1 MVEMEERSWTVANW
15 VGERRRANWI
25 GRMNVALV
33 DFGCSSVEKEG
44 ERERSE
50 LTRLR

>member
-1 MVEMEERSWTVANW
+1 MEERSWTVANC

-33 DFGCSSVEKEG
+33 DFGCSSVEKER